1 MLVWG
6 RALARPSRTQQ
17 GSLTEDDPTA
27 PMRPMA
33 VTQEQEDVMQE
44 KGAGM
49 KPQRA

>member
-1 MLVWG
+1 VCLVWG
-6 RALARPSRTQQ
+6 CSRPSRAEQ
-17 GSLTEDDPTA
+17 GSLTEDDPTSA
-27 PMRPMA
+27 MRSIA